1 MNFWIDARGLY
12 LRPLKFFSLF
22 HPPLHIGWDA
32 IANLEPRKTLWI
44 QVYHIS
50 FRRDVPMLTF
60 GGRAGRAIFDAWH
73 SYGGGQ
79 RSEEHTSELQSLM
92 SISYAVFCLK
102 KKNVLLYT

>member
-1 MNFWIDARGLY
+1 MFIGRFPGGVSYRNAMNIWIDARGLY

-60 GGRAGRAIFDAWH
+60 GGR
-73 SYGGGQ
+73 

-92 SISYAVFCLK
+92 RISYAVFCF
-102 KKNVLLYT
+102 KKNKKTSN